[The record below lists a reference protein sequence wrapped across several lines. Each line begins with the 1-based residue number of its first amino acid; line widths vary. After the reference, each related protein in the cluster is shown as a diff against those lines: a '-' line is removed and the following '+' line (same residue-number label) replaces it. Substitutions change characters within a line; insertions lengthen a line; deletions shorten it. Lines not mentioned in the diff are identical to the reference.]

1 MNKVT
6 NLIAG
11 FAGAVALNILH
22 ESLKNKSSN
31 VPRVDRLGEE
41 ALGHALDFFGI
52 GGKRGEAL
60 YAPTLAGDLIS
71 NTIYYSLIGNG
82 NVKNVFSRGI
92 VSGLAAGL
100 GAVTLPKPMGLN
112 PAPVAKNNQVK
123 VLTVA
128 YYLVGA
134 LVTATVVKAFR
145 K

>member
-1 MNKVT
+1 MNKIT

-22 ESLKNKSSN
+22 ESLKNRSSN

-41 ALGHALDFFGI
+41 ALGYALDFLGI
-52 GGKRGEAL
+52 GGKRGKAL
-60 YAPTLAGDLIS
+60 YGPTLAGDLLS
-71 NTIYYSLIGNG
+71 NTIYYSLIGSG
-82 NVKNVFSRGI
+82 NPKNVFSRSI
-92 VSGLAAGL
+92 VSGLAAGF

-112 PAPVAKNNQVK
+112 PEPVAKNNQVK

-134 LVTATVVKAFR
+134 LVTAAVVKTFR

>member
-1 MNKVT
+1 MNKIT

-11 FAGAVALNILH
+11 FAGAVSLNILH

-41 ALGHALDFFGI
+41 ALGHALDFLGI
-52 GGKRGEAL
+52 GGKRGKAL
-60 YAPTLAGDLIS
+60 YGPTLAGDLIS
-71 NTIYYSLIGNG
+71 NTIYYSLIGSG
-82 NVKNVFSRGI
+82 NPKNVFSRSI
-92 VSGLAAGL
+92 VSGLAAGF

-112 PAPVAKNNQVK
+112 PEPVAKNNQVK